1 MAGAARDPAR
11 RMTHN
16 CSHSSLENGV
26 RMALLRNI
34 IFDMGNVLMTFDGH
48 EFASAFTEDEE
59 DADLLYAAL
68 FGRTEWALLD
78 SGTID
83 HATMLRVAEAHIP
96 ERLLPNLYSCFD
108 HWPELSRP
116 LEAKTTSRVACT
128 PRALASTCSP
138 TPRTGSSSNSTAHPR
153 VPSLTAWSSPRR
165 SAS

>member
-1 MAGAARDPAR
+1 M
-11 RMTHN
+11 
-16 CSHSSLENGV
+16 
-26 RMALLRNI
+26 LRNI

-96 ERLLPNLYSCFD
+96 ERLLPHSCSVSLCFS
-108 HWPELSRP
+108 LS
-116 LEAKTTSRVACT
+116 KI
-128 PRALASTCSP
+128 
-138 TPRTGSSSNSTAHPR
+138 N
-153 VPSLTAWSSPRR
+153 
-165 SAS
+165 